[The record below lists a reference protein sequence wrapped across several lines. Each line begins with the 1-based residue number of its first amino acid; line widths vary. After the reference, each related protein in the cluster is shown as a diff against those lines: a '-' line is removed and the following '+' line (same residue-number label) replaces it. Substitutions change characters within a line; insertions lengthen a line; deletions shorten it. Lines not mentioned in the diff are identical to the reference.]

1 MRIPF
6 RALFA
11 AGAFACLAPIVAR
24 SQTDTALK
32 LSTTVPQAA
41 SEFKAGV
48 VDWEN
53 FSFESASSHF
63 QAASTSDPNLGLARA
78 MHAFI
83 GGSIVGELAQPSR
96 VGGVDVV
103 ERQVGKLCEC
113 RLVE

>member
-6 RALFA
+6 RALVA
-11 AGAFACLAPIVAR
+11 AGTFAFLVPIAAR

-53 FSFESASSHF
+53 FSFESAASHF
-63 QAASTSDPNLGLARA
+63 QTASKSDPNLGLART
-78 MHAFI
+78 MYGFI
-83 GGSIVGELAQPSR
+83 GGQIT
-96 VGGVDVV
+96 
-103 ERQVGKLCEC
+103 
-113 RLVE
+113 